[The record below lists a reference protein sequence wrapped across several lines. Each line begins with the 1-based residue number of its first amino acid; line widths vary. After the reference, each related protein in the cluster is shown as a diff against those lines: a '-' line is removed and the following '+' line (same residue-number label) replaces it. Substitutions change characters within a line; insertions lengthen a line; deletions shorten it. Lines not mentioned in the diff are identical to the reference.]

1 MRNYCFETRFIKTA
15 DSDNDYCFT
24 KEQIQQEKETQLL
37 YTADVKLGHLRM
49 MKMLCK
55 RSLQTFRVFWMYN
68 SETEK
73 TQMNVFNPFLGA
85 EREDEGKEK
94 HQ

>member
-49 MKMLCK
+49 MKKAVQKEPPNIPGL
-55 RSLQTFRVFWMYN
+55 L
-68 SETEK
+68 
-73 TQMNVFNPFLGA
+73 NVQL
-85 EREDEGKEK
+85 RD
-94 HQ
+94 